1 MCLNFPED
9 TDFVHIA
16 NREPCVAS
24 AIKLTARG
32 RDLHMHRF
40 PHSTRKPQNS
50 TCQRNCLPENLNC
63 HLKKEQVFI
72 YCESRWHLQGGF
84 EKAYLDLW
92 RAASVDSTN
101 QVHQMFRLAQ
111 LLHIGLEDPGVQ
123 SCQVTLRSMWTLP
136 AEILETK
143 SIIFDFQRINSLVI
157 HGASFKWRLAS
168 QSSKYVGRDTIFQR
182 RPLGLLH
189 FWNNHS

>member
-1 MCLNFPED
+1 MARLLTHPNICGNIDIHKIGQETCVNFPED
-9 TDFVHIA
+9 TDFVHTA

-72 YCESRWHLQGGF
+72 YCESRWYFQRGF
-84 EKAYLDLW
+84 EKAYLDL
-92 RAASVDSTN
+92 
-101 QVHQMFRLAQ
+101 
-111 LLHIGLEDPGVQ
+111 
-123 SCQVTLRSMWTLP
+123 
-136 AEILETK
+136 
-143 SIIFDFQRINSLVI
+143 
-157 HGASFKWRLAS
+157 
-168 QSSKYVGRDTIFQR
+168 
-182 RPLGLLH
+182 
-189 FWNNHS
+189 